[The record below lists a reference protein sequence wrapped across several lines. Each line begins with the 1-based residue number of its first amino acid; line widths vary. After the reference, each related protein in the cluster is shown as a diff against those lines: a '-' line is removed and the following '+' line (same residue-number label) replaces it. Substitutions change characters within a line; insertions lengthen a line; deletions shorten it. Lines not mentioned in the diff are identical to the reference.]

1 MPGASK
7 IAAKEAYHN
16 KVCELLK
23 SHEKAFLV
31 DADNVS
37 SMQFQEIRKC
47 IRPESTI
54 LMGKNTMMKRSIR
67 IYTEESGDEKWACLI
82 DKLVGNVGVVFVQGD
97 LLEVKNEIDK
107 FRVGA
112 AARQGVVAPVDVS
125 IPAGPTGMDPS
136 QTSFFQALGV
146 ATKINKG
153 TIEIV
158 SDVQLIKTGDK
169 VGASQATL
177 LSKLGVKPFKYGL
190 GFKEVIEN
198 GSVYSPAILEIT
210 DEDMLASVAAGIANV
225 AAISLAVDYP
235 TLCSI
240 PHSVINGYKN
250 VLAVA
255 LATEYSFPRADKI
268 KEILANPGAFAAAAA
283 PAAGGAAAAAPA
295 AAAPPPKEE
304 SEEEDMGFSLFD

>member
-1 MPGASK
+1 
-7 IAAKEAYHN
+7 
-16 KVCELLK
+16 
-23 SHEKAFLV
+23 
-31 DADNVS
+31 
-37 SMQFQEIRKC
+37 MQFQEIRKANVCKPSTRKAGAVCGPAMLTLPPSVLQC